1 MSFAEIETSL
11 TAVESVFEEEAEL
24 IVAGKIIEL
33 GQLSTRKLEHLT
45 ALTSQI
51 ESGGLVNATPQ
62 IINRVKRVQATAS
75 EHGKHL
81 EAMRFGLERIR
92 SRMGGMQTD
101 TQVGSYNQYGNRVR
115 FTDSVGG
122 FESKA

>member
-1 MSFAEIETSL
+1 MSFAQMEACL
-11 TAVESVFEEEAEL
+11 NAVESVFDEEAEL
-24 IVAGKIIEL
+24 IVAGKIIAL
-33 GQLSTRKLEHLT
+33 GALSTRKLEHLT
-45 ALTSQI
+45 ALTSEI
-51 ESGGLVNATPQ
+51 ESGGLVNATPH

-92 SRMGGMQTD
+92 GRMGRMQSD
-101 TQVGSYNQYGNRVR
+101 THVGSYNQYGTRVR